1 MEEEEQ
7 RGKLDGVSVLYV
19 ICGIP
24 ALVAF
29 LVVLFSLTHACNI
42 PA

>member
-1 MEEEEQ
+1 MEDEQ
-7 RGKLDGVSVLYV
+7 RGKLDGVSLLYIV
-19 ICGIP
+19 GGIP

-29 LVVLFSLTHACNI
+29 VVVLFSLTHACNI